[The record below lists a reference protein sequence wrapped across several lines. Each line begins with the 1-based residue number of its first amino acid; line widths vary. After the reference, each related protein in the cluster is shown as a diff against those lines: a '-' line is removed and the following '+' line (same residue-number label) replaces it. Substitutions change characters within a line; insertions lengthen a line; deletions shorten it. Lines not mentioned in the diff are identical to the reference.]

1 MGVRPS
7 FCDRRASRLLTSK
20 MDSLKKLH
28 FYRKTPVDLTEA
40 TSSGGIISMAA
51 LVIMAYLFVS
61 QLIMFWQVQVV
72 TDIVMDNS
80 SGSQAT
86 MGIDFDLTL
95 SRLPCQYASV
105 DIFDIL
111 GTARINVTEGKHNF
125 HVTKTR
131 VVTEQN
137 SMKRIP
143 GAKLEVKGHEAA
155 APREEKKDHHDKHQ
169 AIKELKK
176 FPVSEHR
183 DWDKEIYSFEL
194 TAENFEP
201 KLSKYDFA
209 MVDFFAPWCHW
220 CTQLK
225 PVWEHA
231 TGLVEKTTMDY
242 GEDPN
247 AGWHGFTNRKDGM
260 YQWEEYNSKHEH
272 APMTLVDFLNTKRQ
286 GEGMGEVPMQG
297 RKRVIMAKVDCTQPT
312 NRELCMQHRI
322 FGYPTVRIYRNGA
335 THSFEEYQGDR
346 TAESFLNFVHEN
358 VPEIPMS
365 EEDLTEEKK
374 AREEKAEFH
383 ENLDVETHEGCN
395 IVGTVEVQKVP
406 GKLVFAAHA
415 NYQDFDVKQVN
426 TSHTIQHLS
435 FRSVVV
441 NTEENHHGEI
451 TEKLLRVRL
460 TRRKWEDKKRL
471 LRNRLDK
478 HKNNVL
484 RYLWPLDKKHFVS
497 KAEHQISEHYIKV
510 VHSRMNLLSFPEF
523 SVYQMQA
530 HSNAFSEEGTLPT
543 TKISYDVSPLNV
555 QLSEKRRGS
564 AEFLTG
570 LCAIIGGVFTVIGLI
585 DSVLFHGTKLV
596 KKMELGKAE

>member
-1 MGVRPS
+1 MHWDGFTV
-7 FCDRRASRLLTSK
+7 
-20 MDSLKKLH
+20 
-28 FYRKTPVDLTEA
+28 
-40 TSSGGIISMAA
+40 
-51 LVIMAYLFVS
+51 
-61 QLIMFWQVQVV
+61 
-72 TDIVMDNS
+72 
-80 SGSQAT
+80 
-86 MGIDFDLTL
+86 
-95 SRLPCQYASV
+95 
-105 DIFDIL
+105 
-111 GTARINVTEGKHNF
+111 AR
-125 HVTKTR
+125 TR
-131 VVTEQN
+131 VVTDEN
-137 SMKRIP
+137 TRYIS
-143 GAKLEVKGHEAA
+143 GAKAA
-155 APREEKKDHHDKHQ
+155 TSSSIPLPRDVQKKEHHTRQ
-169 AIKELKK
+169 VAIKEFSQ
-176 FPVSEHR
+176 FPISEHKAWQD
-183 DWDKEIYSFEL
+183 DWGQESYAPEL
-194 TAENFEP
+194 THSNFADKVSGHE
-201 KLSKYDFA
+201 FA
-209 MVDFFAPWCHW
+209 MVSFYAPWCHY

-231 TGLVEKTTMDY
+231 AGLVEKTTMDY

-297 RKRVIMAKVDCTQPT
+297 RKRVIMAKVDCTQPA

-426 TSHTIQHLS
+426 TSHPIQHLS

-441 NTEENHHGEI
+441 NTEKNHHGEI

-510 VHSRMNLLSFPEF
+510 VHSRMNLLSYPEF

-530 HSNAFSEEGTLPT
+530 HSNAFTEEGTLPT

-555 QLSEKRRGS
+555 QLSETRRS
-564 AEFLTG
+564 TAEFLTG

-585 DSVLFHGTKLV
+585 DSVLFHGSKLV